1 MTMLDRMRQHKNW
14 LKWSLGVVVLAFM
27 FLYIPDF
34 LSPTIGVAPT
44 DVVASIEGREITSL
58 DFRRQ
63 YFEQVQSYQLALGD
77 QINDQLLRQLGFD
90 RQILQQMIDE
100 EAPIIEAERLDL
112 SVSDVEV
119 TEQLLSL
126 PGLQNNGTFIGE

>member
-63 YFEQVQSYQLALGD
+63 YFE
-77 QINDQLLRQLGFD
+77 
-90 RQILQQMIDE
+90 
-100 EAPIIEAERLDL
+100 
-112 SVSDVEV
+112 
-119 TEQLLSL
+119 
-126 PGLQNNGTFIGE
+126 